1 MFALEYTSTLPR
13 SLSLCMQEEDGGKDN
28 EDGLWDE
35 SFKSHTDSK
44 PNGM

>member
-1 MFALEYTSTLPR
+1 MQF
-13 SLSLCMQEEDGGKDN
+13 LSLIMPQAEDGEKDKEDK

-44 PNGM
+44 PNGV